1 MTEFMF
7 FYSFPFPSHPGL
19 TSPTASE
26 PSTGRSVAS
35 CVASRTGRTGRTG
48 IEPGDA
54 ALPSS
59 FLLGLQ
65 LLIEIHLEIS
75 VRQRIPRLAKKATMT
90 GVLHKKLT
98 KLQVEACNI
107 MSGVVYDSVCISR
120 PLLLKQSNPPI
131 V

>member
-1 MTEFMF
+1 MVQT
-7 FYSFPFPSHPGL
+7 HPGTLCILYEPL
-19 TSPTASE
+19 TAKVDFWIDGSQLLTNCIGALH
-26 PSTGRSVAS
+26 GRSIAS

-75 VRQRIPRLAKKATMT
+75 VRQRIPRLQLAVK
-90 GVLHKKLT
+90 VR
-98 KLQVEACNI
+98 LQELLPDLLI
-107 MSGVVYDSVCISR
+107 KRD
-120 PLLLKQSNPPI
+120 PLLWRFLHSPLT
-131 V
+131 